1 MKFMQYPDESP
12 WFPSDVEKSYAWLM
26 IFTDGTLILYK
37 FYAVIKKVYQKYTF
51 LMAKI
56 HKTRKNSTIFC
67 D

>member
-37 FYAVIKKVYQKYTF
+37 FYAAIKKYTKSILF
-51 LMAKI
+51 
-56 HKTRKNSTIFC
+56 
-67 D
+67 

>member
-37 FYAVIKKVYQKYTF
+37 FYAAIKKVYQK
-51 LMAKI
+51 
-56 HKTRKNSTIFC
+56 
-67 D
+67 